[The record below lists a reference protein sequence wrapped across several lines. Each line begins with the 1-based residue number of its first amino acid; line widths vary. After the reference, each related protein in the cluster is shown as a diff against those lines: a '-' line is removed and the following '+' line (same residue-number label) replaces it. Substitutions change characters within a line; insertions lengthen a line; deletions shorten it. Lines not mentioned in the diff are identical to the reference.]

1 MTNGMYIA
9 SNVTLTNLMQYSAY
23 GIPQRRIVNGPKW
36 LYETRFDIQAKMD
49 SATLE
54 QTQKM
59 SNTER
64 RSVVRGMFQR
74 LLAERFKMATHWE
87 TRELPVY
94 VLVTAKDGAKLQTTM
109 LTDSG
114 THISSERGTLTAKG
128 VTMADLART
137 LTQESGNELGRDVV
151 DKTDLPGRYDVEL
164 KWTPTDSDPSAEP
177 GPSIFTAVQE
187 QLGLRLESTKGPVEV
202 LVVDRI
208 EMPSEN

>member
-1 MTNGMYIA
+1 
-9 SNVTLTNLMQYSAY
+9 
-23 GIPQRRIVNGPKW
+23 VNGPKW
-36 LYETRFDIQAKMD
+36 LYEARFDIQAKMD

-59 SNTER
+59 SNAER
-64 RSVVRGMFQR
+64 RSFLQGMFQR
-74 LLAERFKMATHWE
+74 LLADRFKMAAHWE

-94 VLVTAKDGAKLQTTM
+94 ALVLAKSGAKLQPTK
-109 LTDSG
+109 LTESG
-114 THISSERGTLTAKG
+114 THTSSGTGMLTTRG

-137 LTQESGNELGRDVV
+137 LTQEGGRDLGRDVV
-151 DKTDLPGRYDVEL
+151 DKTGLPGRYDLEL

-177 GPSIFTAVQE
+177 GPSIFTAVGE